1 MREKMKEVQDS
12 SKDVDIFGDA
22 ISTTGSKDPD
32 QQSWDLLIQNII
44 DGKVIP
50 VIGPELLTV
59 ERKNENDEVIS
70 MNINEF
76 IIKGLAGKL
85 GVKHPHS
92 FSEMIYSD
100 KYKNHFGD
108 REVDRDKIYD
118 LVYQIFAKNRF
129 PATKQL
135 EKFLSIR
142 QFPFVITTSYA
153 PIVEQAMR
161 NVWKDEL
168 RVMRFCNN
176 PVQNDDIKTEVDL
189 RKPTVYYMFGKY
201 CEEVKKYAL
210 TDTDMLDY
218 VSSWLSNDNKV
229 RPKNLCNALRDKYL
243 LMLGNSHDNWLFRF
257 IWYSVRKSNLGH
269 GMLAYDLPD
278 EQLINFLARVQT
290 FTRQNTS
297 EVMEQIITRLN
308 KKLAEEKET
317 EKFNQPKERM
327 DVFISYSR
335 SDSEIADKLYEA
347 LTKLG
352 KRVWYDRNN
361 VTEGGNFMEEIY
373 KAIRTAQYFI
383 PIFSG
388 NITKEKKE
396 SHVYRNEWDTA
407 IEVAISM
414 GRTFIIPIAVKD
426 FDFYKAAIPEKLR
439 QYNAIHFAG
448 SEDIEQVAEN
458 ISRIMN
464 QD

>member
-1 MREKMKEVQDS
+1 MRKKR
-12 SKDVDIFGDA
+12 KDTQNGSMDTDIFGDA

-32 QQSWDLLIQNII
+32 KQSWDLLIQNII

-50 VIGPELLTV
+50 VIGPELLTI
-59 ERKNENDEVIS
+59 ERKNENKEPIS

-85 GVKHPHS
+85 GVKHSHS
-92 FSEMIYSD
+92 FSEMIYSEE
-100 KYKNHFGD
+100 YKNVFGE
-108 REVDRDKIYD
+108 REVDRNKIYD

-129 PATKQL
+129 PAPQQL
-135 EKFLSIR
+135 KDFLSIR

-153 PIVEQAMR
+153 PIVEQAMQE
-161 NVWKDEL
+161 VWKEEL

-308 KKLAEEKET
+308 KKLAMIDT
-317 EKFNQPKERM
+317 EKFKQPENGM

-335 SDSEIADKLYEA
+335 SDSEIAEKLYEA
-347 LTKLG
+347 LTSLG
-352 KRVWYDRNN
+352 KRVWYDHNN
-361 VTEGGNFMEEIY
+361 LTEGGNFMEEIRC
-373 KAIRTAQYFI
+373 AIRTAQYFI
-383 PIFSG
+383 PIFSD
-388 NITKEKKE
+388 NITKEKNE
-396 SHVYRNEWDTA
+396 AHVYRNEWDTA

-414 GRTFIIPIAVKD
+414 GRTFIIPIATQN
-426 FDFYKAAIPEKLR
+426 FDFYKASIPERLQ
-439 QYNAIHFAG
+439 QYNAISFVG
-448 SEDIEQVAEN
+448 SEEIEMVAKT
-458 ISRIMN
+458 ISRRMN